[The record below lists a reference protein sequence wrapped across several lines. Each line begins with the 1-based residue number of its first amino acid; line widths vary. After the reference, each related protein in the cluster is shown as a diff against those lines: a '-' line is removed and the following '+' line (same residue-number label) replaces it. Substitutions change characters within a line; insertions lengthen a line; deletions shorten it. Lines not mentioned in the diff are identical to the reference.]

1 VKVAGTPNRLK
12 AQLKRL
18 VHYKSFVAGM
28 VILTFFVGLSIYAMV
43 TWPYSE
49 AVAKWNNPA
58 VWLDYPKHAKPSWIT
73 LFTGVKELEG
83 SLIIDTRLEAKNVV
97 KLRQVLERFGKPFAT
112 IERISIG
119 FTYDYDAFP
128 ARLVYVVP
136 VNTTD
141 RVFVNMTWRKP
152 SGIEIIIEKNF
163 FTSGELIRSLEP
175 KPGEVPEF
183 ALRYVEIVEK
193 VYGVRVNI
201 SNLNPTYLLF
211 CDDEY
216 LAKTGALR
224 VLKGSYQVGV
234 ETFSSDINSTVDLR
248 LVIQGT
254 IYGLAGTDFLGRDL
268 FMALAW
274 GAPIAM
280 AFGLTASLLSALLQI
295 AIAAI
300 SAWFSGVVD
309 VVVQRINEIFM
320 VLPFLPTIVMLWMFY
335 GFDLWTLLWVIILFN
350 TWGSGIKTSRAMFLQ
365 IKEMPYIEAAKAYG
379 SSNFRIVMLYMI
391 PRVIPVIIPNIVT
404 AIPSFVFLEAAL
416 AMLGIADPRTITWGK
431 VLQEAYT
438 HGALL
443 QGYYHWILAPSI
455 MLFLMGIG
463 FAMIGFTLD
472 RVFNPR
478 LREI

>member
-1 VKVAGTPNRLK
+1 MARAPSRIK

-18 VHYKSFVAGM
+18 VHYKSFIAGV
-28 VILTFFVGLSIYAMV
+28 VILAFFIALSIYAMV

-49 AVAKWNNPA
+49 AIAKWNNPA
-58 VWLDYPKHAKPSWIT
+58 AWLDYPKNAKPSWIT
-73 LFTGVKELEG
+73 IFTGVKELEG
-83 SLIIDTRLEAKNVV
+83 SLIIDTRLEAKNIV
-97 KLRQVLERFGKPFAT
+97 KLRQVLERFGKPFAV
-112 IERISIG
+112 IEQVSAG

-128 ARLVYVVP
+128 ARLVYTIF

-141 RVFVNMTWRKP
+141 RVFVNLTWRKP
-152 SGIEIIIEKNF
+152 NGVEIIIEKGYF
-163 FTSGELIRSLEP
+163 ASGELIRSLEP

-183 ALRYVEIVEK
+183 VLRYVEAVEK
-193 VYGVRVNI
+193 AYGTTVNI
-201 SNLNPTYLLF
+201 SNVNPTHLLF

-216 LAKTGALR
+216 FAKTGALR
-224 VLKGSYQVGV
+224 VLKGNYQIRV
-234 ETFSSDINSTVDLR
+234 ETFSSDINSTVDLK

-254 IYGLAGTDFLGRDL
+254 VYGLAGTDFLGRDL
-268 FMALAW
+268 FMAIAW
-274 GAPIAM
+274 GAPVAI
-280 AFGLTASLLSALLQI
+280 AFGLTASLLSALLQM

-300 SAWFSGVVD
+300 SAWFAGAVD
-309 VVVQRINEIFM
+309 MVIQRINEIFM

-335 GFDLWTLLWVIILFN
+335 GFDLWTLLWVIVLFSA
-350 TWGSGIKTSRAMFLQ
+350 WGGGVKTSRAMFLQ

-379 SSNFRIVMLYMI
+379 ASGFRIVLLYMI
-391 PRVIPVIIPNIVT
+391 PRVIPVIIPSIVT

-416 AMLGIADPRTITWGK
+416 AVLGIADPRTITWGK
-431 VLQEAYT
+431 VLQEAYVK
-438 HGALL
+438 GALL